1 MKRRLTQALG
11 GALIC
16 AMFGCL
22 LASYGVYSLGRTDLP
37 WLLAIPLA
45 LAVIMVLVLSR
56 YQRKV
61 EALPPEY
68 ADVDAALQDRDAR
81 ARRLFAM
88 VNGVQAIAI
97 IVAARLWFTSP
108 TPEYFAP
115 ASAVIVAAGL
125 IALARPMGTPAHTV
139 AGVLLLLVAAAVVL
153 SAPHALWAPTI
164 GLGSAVILW
173 ACYLFQVRAVL
184 SGL

>member
-68 ADVDAALQDRDAR
+68 ADVDATLQARDAR
-81 ARRLFAM
+81 ARRSFAM
-88 VNGVQAIAI
+88 VNAVQAIAI
-97 IVAARLWFTSP
+97 VVAAKLWFASS
-108 TPEYFAP
+108 TPEYLAP
-115 ASAVIVAAGL
+115 AAAIIVAVGL
-125 IALARPMGTPAHTV
+125 VALAKPMGTPAHTV
-139 AGVLLLLVAAAVVL
+139 AGVLLLLLATAVVL
-153 SAPHALWAPTI
+153 SAAHPLWAPMI

-173 ACYLFQVRAVL
+173 ACYVFQVRAVL